1 MTNLDVTQDLL
12 IVSVVVLTAA
22 LIVLVFISIYRGQRR
37 CNKRIDIQAG
47 AIEKID
53 GRVDLINSEINDI
66 KIKQAVAEAT
76 AVATAAANAAS
87 EKRFRPETQVQSPV
101 YTAPPPSPAQPP
113 VQFITQPPV
122 QLIQTQPA
130 PAPVQVI
137 QPQPVVQ
144 PIVQPVMPPVQYVQ
158 VQPEPQPASQPA
170 PQYVHPAQKPQPPA
184 RPPERQPSAVDLI
197 YSHLTENQDFGR
209 PSDYSRPK
217 AAPLTEYR
225 LPDYDD
231 VCYSSQR
238 NVPEQPQEYKYQ
250 KEPQLPGK
258 YRSLHDNVSRT
269 GRVYSEEELYNK
281 ILE

>member
-12 IVSVVVLTAA
+12 LVSVVILTAA
-22 LIVLVFISIYRGQRR
+22 LIALVLISIYRGQRR
-37 CNKRIDIQAG
+37 CNNRIDIQAG

-53 GRVDLINSEINDI
+53 DRVEHINSEINDI

-76 AVATAAANAAS
+76 ATAAANAAS
-87 EKRFRPETQVQSPV
+87 EKRYWPEPQVQSHV
-101 YTAPPPSPAQPP
+101 YTAPPPSPPQPP

-158 VQPEPQPASQPA
+158 VQSEPQPAPQST
-170 PQYVHPAQKPQPPA
+170 PQYVQPAQKPHPPV

-197 YSHLTENQDFGR
+197 YSHLAENQDYGR
-209 PSDYSRPK
+209 SSDYSRPK

-238 NVPEQPQEYKYQ
+238 TVPEQTQEYKYQ